1 LSETEREELYDMGV
15 VRGFALSAL
24 IWGIV
29 GMAVGLVI
37 ALQLA
42 WPQLNV
48 GPYFHFGRLRP
59 VHTNVVIFG
68 FTLGVVFAG
77 SYYAVQR
84 LCRARLPSDFL
95 ARLHLWLWNLTLVAA
110 GITLVLGKT
119 TSKEYA
125 ELEWPLDIAV
135 VVMWVIYGVNFFG
148 TIARRRERG
157 LYAALWFFGSTIL
170 TIAML
175 YIFNNLERPVSLWKS
190 YSIYAGVHDANIQWW
205 YGHNAVGFV
214 LTTPILG
221 LMYYFLPRQAERPI
235 YSHRLSILHFWSLIF
250 VYIWAGP
257 HHLLFSPLPE
267 WTQSLGT
274 AFSIMLLL
282 PSWGGMLNGLLTLRG
297 AWHRVG
303 TDPILKMFVVG
314 LTFYGMSTFEGPMMS
329 IKTVNSLSH
338 FTSWTIAHV
347 HSGALGWVAL
357 TSFATLY
364 YLVPRLWHT
373 PLWELAAGGGPLLGR
388 DAGDRALRDS
398 DVGRGSH
405 SGPDVARHQPRR
417 EPDLHLRRLG
427 RGRAR
432 LRRDPR
438 GRRRGVPLG
447 RADDVLERD
456 PDHPPRLG
464 GGSGRGAGARP
475 AVGGRPLAVAFEWH
489 RKLETNALV
498 LSILTFLAVAV
509 GGLVLLIPP
518 HFLAGT
524 IEPVAGLRPYSPL
537 ELEGR
542 DIYIREGCNVC
553 HSQEVRPFKTETDRY
568 GHYSLAG
575 EGIYDRPFL
584 WGSRR
589 IGPDLARVG
598 GKYPPSWH
606 WLHFRNP
613 RDIEPRSNMPSFAF
627 LEEQELDLGS
637 TRRKLEVLRD
647 LGHPYSDAEIA
658 GAEDAAR
665 AQAAQIAAALR
676 ANGIALTPTEERSE
690 TIAVIAYLETLGR
703 AIKAEPV
710 QSLQLDGKPQ

>member
-1 LSETEREELYDMGV
+1 VPEQRMEDETYDMAV

-110 GITLVLGKT
+110 GVTLVLGHT

-157 LYAALWFFGSTIL
+157 LYAALWFFGSTVL

-175 YIFNNLERPVSLWKS
+175 YIFNNLERPVSLLKS
-190 YSIYAGVHDANIQWW
+190 YSIYAGMHDANIQWW

-235 YSHRLSILHFWSLIF
+235 YSHRLSIVHFWSLIF

-257 HHLLFSPLPE
+257 HHLLFSPLPD
-267 WTQSLGT
+267 WAQSLGT

-329 IKTVNSLSH
+329 LKTVNALSH
-338 FTSWTIAHV
+338 FTNWTIAHV
-347 HSGALGWVAL
+347 HAGALGWVAL
-357 TSFATLY
+357 TCFATLY
-364 YLVPRLWHT
+364 YMVPRLWHT
-373 PLWELAAGGGPLLGR
+373 TLWSLRLAETHFWLATLGIVLYVTPMWISGVTQGLMWRAVNPDGSLTYTFADSVAAIHVYDVIRAGGG
-388 DAGDRALRDS
+388 A
-398 DVGRGSH
+398 
-405 SGPDVARHQPRR
+405 
-417 EPDLHLRRLG
+417 
-427 RGRAR
+427 
-432 LRRDPR
+432 
-438 GRRRGVPLG
+438 
-447 RADDVLERD
+447 
-456 PDHPPRLG
+456 
-464 GGSGRGAGARP
+464 
-475 AVGGRPLAVAFEWH
+475 
-489 RKLETNALV
+489 
-498 LSILTFLAVAV
+498 I
-509 GGLVLLIPP
+509 
-518 HFLAGT
+518 FLAGAVLMFWNVIQT
-524 IEPVAGLRPYSPL
+524 IR
-537 ELEGR
+537 
-542 DIYIREGCNVC
+542 
-553 HSQEVRPFKTETDRY
+553 Q
-568 GHYSLAG
+568 
-575 EGIYDRPFL
+575 
-584 WGSRR
+584 GSSE
-589 IGPDLARVG
+589 IP
-598 GKYPPSWH
+598 
-606 WLHFRNP
+606 
-613 RDIEPRSNMPSFAF
+613 
-627 LEEQELDLGS
+627 
-637 TRRKLEVLRD
+637 
-647 LGHPYSDAEIA
+647 EIA
-658 GAEDAAR
+658 PAAS
-665 AQAAQIAAALR
+665 AAAP
-676 ANGIALTPTEERSE
+676 AG
-690 TIAVIAYLETLGR
+690 GR
-703 AIKAEPV
+703 
-710 QSLQLDGKPQ
+710 